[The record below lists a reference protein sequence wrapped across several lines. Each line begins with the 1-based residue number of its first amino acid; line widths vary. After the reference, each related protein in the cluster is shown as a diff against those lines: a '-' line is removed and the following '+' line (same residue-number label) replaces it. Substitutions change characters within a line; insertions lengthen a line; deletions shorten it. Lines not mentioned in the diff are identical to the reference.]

1 LPPSGPEKYTAI
13 LVIVDKLTKYVL
25 IIPTHNE
32 LSQEGFARFFV
43 ERVVNVYG
51 MPERIIAARD
61 K

>member
-13 LVIVDKLTKYVL
+13 LVIVDKLTKYAL

-32 LSQEGFARFFV
+32 LSQEGFTCFFM
-43 ERVVNVYG
+43 ERVANVYR
-51 MPERIIAARD
+51 MPERIIADRD